1 MINIDNISKLSED
14 ELIELHTLVE
24 QNYLES
30 LRYDFWKFC
39 LYWDEE
45 FFTKRPFTKRIADG
59 MQKIADRKIRRLGI
73 SLPPRA
79 AKSYLAS
86 LFSAWMLGRDP
97 KGSVMR
103 NSCTTTLYNKFSY
116 DVRDMVLD
124 VRFKRVFPYA
134 KISPNKTSVTGWNME
149 DSRQVG
155 YFGGGVG
162 STILGFG
169 CDLVAILDDPIK
181 DVEEALSEHVLE
193 KKWDWYTGVHR
204 SRLENQC
211 PEIHIATRWSRRDII
226 GRLEELGEFDE
237 TIVVPALDDNDETF
251 CEDVATSEEY
261 RRTREITA
269 PFIFQ
274 SEYQQKPVEVKGL
287 LYPRDELKYFD
298 INTFRRSDNTVAV
311 VDVADTGSDYLACA
325 ILNMIDDKAY
335 LVDVVFT
342 QEPIEVT
349 ESAVAA
355 ALIKNKVT
363 LCRIESNS
371 GGRSFARNVENIL
384 RAQGATT
391 TIEAKPTTQNKG
403 TRMLLKSGMVKEF
416 IYFRDDKDMNTD
428 YKQFMQQLCSTF
440 KDVSKN
446 KHDDAADSIT
456 MGAEVIEEKTYN
468 NWVVTL

>member
-1 MINIDNISKLSED
+1 
-14 ELIELHTLVE
+14 
-24 QNYLES
+24 
-30 LRYDFWKFC
+30 
-39 LYWDEE
+39 
-45 FFTKRPFTKRIADG
+45 
-59 MQKIADRKIRRLGI
+59 
-73 SLPPRA
+73 
-79 AKSYLAS
+79 
-86 LFSAWMLGRDP
+86 MLGRNP

-124 VRFKRVFPYA
+124 ARFKKVFPDA
-134 KISPNKTSVTGWNME
+134 RISSNKTSVTGWNME
-149 DSRQVG
+149 ESRQVG

-226 GRLEELGEFDE
+226 GRLEELGELDE
-237 TIVVPALDDNDETF
+237 VIVVPALDDKDESF
-251 CEDVATSEEY
+251 CEDVGTTEDY
-261 RRTREITA
+261 QRTREITA
-269 PFIFQ
+269 PFIW
-274 SEYQQKPVEVKGL
+274 SAEYQQKPVEVKGL
-287 LYPRDELKYFD
+287 LYPRDTLKYFD
-298 INTFRRSDNTVAV
+298 ISGFKPSGNTVAV
-311 VDVADTGSDYLACA
+311 VDVADTGSDYLACG
-325 ILNMIDDKAY
+325 IFDLIDDQAY
-335 LVDVVFT
+335 LIDVVFT
-342 QEPIEVT
+342 QEPIEIT

-384 RAQGATT
+384 RSQGSST

-403 TRMLLKSGMVKEF
+403 TRMLLKSGMIKEF
-416 IYFRDDKDMNTD
+416 FWFRNDNEMSTD

-446 KHDDAADSIT
+446 KHDDAADCIT
-456 MGAEVIEEKTYN
+456 MGAELKESKTYN
-468 NWVVTL
+468 KRIVMI